1 MRLANYQLDTA
12 LEELLRHTATL
23 RDKKKAL
30 EDLNLVF
37 ARESDLVQ
45 AQPDLIVTFPAYIE
59 HYKHNREKALGAIAV
74 AQHAVDEAGQRVR
87 DLFLELKK
95 YEEIQTT
102 ERAHAQKEL
111 DLREQA
117 EMNEIGIQL
126 HRRVRNGRSQKSGYP
141 PPPSDRK
148 QQRL

>member
-1 MRLANYQLDTA
+1 MRLSNYQLDTA
-12 LEELLRHTATL
+12 REELLQCTAIL
-23 RDKKKAL
+23 RDKEKAL
-30 EDLNLVF
+30 ENLDLAF
-37 ARESDLVQ
+37 ARESEFVQ

-59 HYKHNREKALGAIAV
+59 RYKREREQALAAIAT
-74 AQHAVDEAGQRVR
+74 AQHAVDTAGQRVR

-102 ERAHAQKEL
+102 ERAQAQKER

-126 HRRVRNGRSQKSGYP
+126 HRRVRKRKKSG
-141 PPPSDRK
+141 
-148 QQRL
+148 